1 MIENKVFKKEMI
13 KLNKMNTNNIIMK
26 FKNLPNFNSTHE
38 SFECNEDGIKDLMIK
53 EKNNFY
59 YEWLDHK
66 TKIKPYY
73 DFDLFFT
80 NKEEW
85 EKSKI
90 PILDGALKKIKQ
102 LYPQGEVAICQAHGN
117 KIKEHTKNK
126 KKIKTEGWAVSY
138 HIVINNYE
146 TTIKKLKEFNLKH
159 NFKEL
164 DGYDKKPYLDGQNF
178 RLIHSYKGGDKRQ
191 KIPHNFTG
199 EATLPLHIIQS
210 NQFTQPLYG
219 NLFELP
225 NSPAVSPPSSDND
238 DNDNNNDD
246 DIIDFEP
253 PIIPT
258 KSVDLEEL
266 QKILNNISELA
277 NEYDDWVN
285 VGRAIHNIRDGDN
298 IGLGLWY
305 EWSKNYDRFKNKTSK
320 RNCLNNWKYW
330 TDKRKEEDEE
340 GIKKNRYGY
349 TFLKKWNDELKPLDK
364 DSTLEE
370 IFLSGIEEG
379 HPEATKN
386 AKIKMMK
393 YMNKKLIFIKETGD
407 FIILDKKLHRK
418 EDESVIEVPCWY
430 LHTTAKVIT
439 HYKKQNFVYWFE
451 IEINGEMKKFKEKI
465 NPYND
470 WIEWIDRHE
479 VRAIGFDPRDNSTSD
494 IFNLWNGFAISKEIA
509 DTYDEE
515 QAEPILTHIRELWCN
530 NDENTYNYI
539 LDLFSHYIQKPHIK
553 TGVLL
558 ALKSKQGAGKG
569 IILDKLAKIIGD
581 DHYIQNSNAD
591 YLFGNFNG
599 QLEAKVVCNLDEAFW
614 GGDKKK
620 EGIIKNK
627 ITESRQTINKKNKEA
642 YKIDDYVNYIITTN
656 NDWFA
661 GISEDDRRFYCLELN
676 NKLSGRMTEK
686 TCEEVSPVL
695 EAPCEAFAKVLYNRN
710 ITNFRPRIF
719 IKTPLQQEQVE
730 RGWNSVKTWWNSV
743 MKDGGF
749 TYNKNGEQYF
759 IEWNKILTISSE
771 YESNKKIGGKT
782 LKLKQSKK
790 IDGELKKIKIKKTGY
805 EKDWI
810 YECYNQNGGDKYFK
824 KESFYRE
831 LKKNCIRE
839 NSKLLQDQKI
849 QLEKVRRP
857 FLFFPDLEVARIEW
871 DNNQEYNYEYDKQD
885 EDEWEEADSDS
896 DSDDE

>member
-1 MIENKVFKKEMI
+1 MIENKSLKK
-13 KLNKMNTNNIIMK
+13 KLRLLNKMEANNIIMK
-26 FKNLPNFNSTHE
+26 FKKLPNFKSIHE
-38 SFECNEDGIKDLMIK
+38 TFECNEKDVNDLMIK
-53 EKNNFY
+53 EKENFY

-66 TKIKPYY
+66 TKVKPYY
-73 DFDLFFT
+73 DLDLHFT

-85 EKSKI
+85 EKAKI
-90 PILDGALKKIKQ
+90 SILDEALKKINQ
-102 LYPQGEVAICQAHGN
+102 LYPDGELAICQAHGK
-117 KIKEHTKNK
+117 KIKEQSKK
-126 KKIKTEGWAVSY
+126 GKKIKTKGWAVSY

-146 TTIKKLKEFNLKH
+146 TTIKKLKSFNLKH

-164 DGYDKKPYLDGQNF
+164 EGYDKNPYLDGQNF

-191 KIPHNFTG
+191 KIAHNFTG

-210 NQFTQPLYG
+210 NNFTQPNYD
-219 NLFELP
+219 NLLELP
-225 NSPAVSPPSSDND
+225 DSPAVSPPSSDND
-238 DNDNNNDD
+238 DNEIIEEVKNDDD
-246 DIIDFEP
+246 DIIDFEL
-253 PIIPT
+253 PT
-258 KSVDLEEL
+258 IQKKSVDLQEL
-266 QKILNNISELA
+266 QEILNNIEELLD
-277 NEYDDWVN
+277 EYKDWID
-285 VGRAIHNIRDGDN
+285 VGRAIHNIRNGDN
-298 IGLGLWY
+298 IGLGLWT
-305 EWSKNYDRFKNKTSK
+305 EWSKKDKNKFDIEAIK
-320 RNCLNNWKYW
+320 KNWIYW
-330 TDKRKEEDEE
+330 TKKRKLEDEE
-340 GIKKNRYGY
+340 GITKNRYGY
-349 TFLKKWNDELKPLDK
+349 TFLKKWSEYLKPLEQN
-364 DSTLEE
+364 STLEE
-370 IFLSGIEEG
+370 IFISGIDKE
-379 HPEATKN
+379 HPEKTAN

-418 EDESVIEVPCWY
+418 EDETVIEVPCWY

-439 HYKKQNFVYWFE
+439 HYKKENFVYHFE
-451 IEINGEMKKFKEKI
+451 IEINGEMKKYKEKI
-465 NPYND
+465 NPFNG

-479 VRAIGFDPRDNSTSD
+479 VRAIGFDPRNNSTAD
-494 IFNLWNGFAISKEIA
+494 IFNLWNGYAISKEMA
-509 DTYDEE
+509 DEYDEE
-515 QAEPILTHIRELWCN
+515 QAEPILKHIKELWCN

-620 EGIIKNK
+620 EGMIKNK

-661 GISEDDRRFYCLELN
+661 GISEDDRRFYCVELN

-695 EAPCEAFAKVLYNRN
+695 EAPCEAFAKVLYNRD

-719 IKTPLQQEQVE
+719 QKTALQQEQVE
-730 RGWNSVKTWWNSV
+730 RGHNSVKVWYNSV

-749 TYNKNGEQYF
+749 TYNRHGESHF
-759 IEWNKILTISSE
+759 IEWNDILTVEEEWNSH
-771 YESNKKIGGKT
+771 KKIGGI
-782 LKLKQSKK
+782 KLKNKN
-790 IDGELKKIKIKKTGY
+790 KIKRTAY

-810 YECYNQNGGDKYFK
+810 YECYNQAGSDKYFK
-824 KESFYRE
+824 KEAFYRE

-839 NSKLLQDQKI
+839 GKELLIEQKI
-849 QLEKVRRP
+849 QIKGTRKPYL
-857 FLFFPDLEVARIEW
+857 FLPDLNIARIEW

-885 EDEWEEADSDS
+885 EDEWEVDDCLIS
-896 DSDDE
+896 DSDDDE